1 MVRICPRSATGTGA
15 PDQISSIVIG
25 LSPSGNE
32 YKYKFDYLG
41 EGGLMIFLINAIAI
55 FASFSLNQI
64 HAVYWGAILP
74 TLYAIVVAPQALI
87 ARPEIPASAITKIL
101 ADKWDNA
108 EDLTAYI
115 VKYWMAFGHPATSGK
130 KQRNS
135 VILYLTS
142 FFLGIV
148 YFLRELFVAGIIV
161 FVMGYILYRMSLR
174 ADRPRSVYANSEFR
188 VDTDSEF
195 ARREWELAAMSI
207 IAFSDL
213 YPDDKPLRDS
223 SNQVLEDVE
232 VKLLL
237 AKHRYDNGASWL

>member
-1 MVRICPRSATGTGA
+1 
-15 PDQISSIVIG
+15 
-25 LSPSGNE
+25 
-32 YKYKFDYLG
+32 
-41 EGGLMIFLINAIAI
+41 MIFLINAIAI

-115 VKYWMAFGHPATSGK
+115 VKYWMAFAHPATSGR

-174 ADRPRSVYANSEFR
+174 ADRPRSVYANTDFR
-188 VDTDSEF
+188 DGGDNEF
-195 ARREWELAAMSI
+195 ARKEWELAAMSI
-207 IAFSDL
+207 VAISDL
-213 YPDDKPLRDS
+213 YPDDRALKVSANEVSED
-223 SNQVLEDVE
+223 EDV
-232 VKLLL
+232 KSLL
-237 AKHRYDNGASWL
+237 AKHRHDGRMGVTGSRPAA